1 MTTVPGSPP
10 ASQQAAVD
18 AALLVLKS
26 MGLSLEDLTAAPG
39 QRPAVPTF
47 AEYVPVV
54 SAAVTDGTC
63 RAYGSYWNRITEQWG
78 GRRLDEPTP
87 SEVRQLPAGRPG
99 PRGRPQPVPASLNHR
114 LHQRTCPQ
122 RHAHHPADGRQGYP
136 RGPCSTR
143 RR

>member
-47 AEYVPVV
+47 AE
-54 SAAVTDGTC
+54 
-63 RAYGSYWNRITEQWG
+63 
-78 GRRLDEPTP
+78 
-87 SEVRQLPAGRPG
+87 
-99 PRGRPQPVPASLNHR
+99 
-114 LHQRTCPQ
+114 
-122 RHAHHPADGRQGYP
+122 
-136 RGPCSTR
+136 
-143 RR
+143 